1 MEKTHFEIFKSMY
14 VKNIEHLNDF
24 SGEMAVLKL
33 LDECAD
39 NFDDVLKNS
48 DKEFV
53 FKCFR
58 QVDMSNSGNVD
69 MAIWYLINGNNTP
82 AFSKTVEDFF
92 SVKSLT

>member
-24 SGEMAVLKL
+24 SGDMAVLKL
-33 LDECAD
+33 LDECAEGF
-39 NFDDVLKNS
+39 NNVLENG
-48 DKEFV
+48 DRYFV
-53 FKCFR
+53 YKCFR

-82 AFSKTVEDFF
+82 AFSKTVEEFF
-92 SVKSLT
+92 QLNH